1 MSELVVVAMSYL
13 LGALPSAYLVGR
25 ARGIDIFAVGS
36 GNMGAT
42 NIARALGPRWGLFV
56 ALLDVAKG
64 TLAVWLARRLGGAE
78 APALAA
84 IYVVIGH
91 NWSVLAAL
99 MTGKL
104 RGGKGAAT
112 SFGALLAFAPALLV
126 IALAAIAALL
136 LALTRWSSL
145 AMLVS
150 YALGSAAIFA
160 LALNGGLMER
170 WLFFPLILLPIT
182 IYRYRGN
189 IQRLWAG
196 TERRI
201 GERLSG

>member
-1 MSELVVVAMSYL
+1 M
-13 LGALPSAYLVGR
+13 
-25 ARGIDIFAVGS
+25 
-36 GNMGAT
+36 
-42 NIARALGPRWGLFV
+42 
-56 ALLDVAKG
+56 
-64 TLAVWLARRLGGAE
+64 
-78 APALAA
+78 
-84 IYVVIGH
+84 
-91 NWSVLAAL
+91 
-99 MTGKL
+99 
-104 RGGKGAAT
+104 
-112 SFGALLAFAPALLV
+112 AFAPALLV

-160 LALNGGLMER
+160 LALSGGLMER

-201 GERLSG
+201 GERLTG